1 MAEVVD
7 EAGVHGVGGNAQIFG
22 NWTMYNVDIQGTHSQ
37 KYSIVQYFHTANST
51 QVLDHVHRRHSR
63 HKLSKVLYIV
73 AVIQ

>member
-37 KYSIVQYFHTANST
+37 KYSIVQYFHTAIVLRYWTMYTVDIRGTNS
-51 QVLDHVHRRHSR
+51 QKYS
-63 HKLSKVLYIV
+63 I
-73 AVIQ
+73 